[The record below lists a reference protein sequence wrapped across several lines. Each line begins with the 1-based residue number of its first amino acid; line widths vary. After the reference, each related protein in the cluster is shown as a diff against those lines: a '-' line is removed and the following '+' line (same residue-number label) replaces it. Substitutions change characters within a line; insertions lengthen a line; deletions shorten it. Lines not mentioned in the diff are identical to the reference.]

1 MITTFNETELFLLE
15 LELNVSESMED
26 ILAEMEA
33 TYA

>member
-15 LELNVSESMED
+15 LELNVLESMED
-26 ILAEMEA
+26 ILAELEA

>member
-1 MITTFNETELFLLE
+1 MITTFNETELFQLE

-26 ILAEMEA
+26 LLKELEA

>member
-26 ILAEMEA
+26 LLKELEA